1 MTKRI
6 RISLDAMGGDFGPE
20 VVVPA
25 ALNALGQFDDIE
37 LVLVGKR
44 EALEAHLK
52 AQSGPAQ
59 NDRLRIEH
67 ASEVVEMDE
76 LPSQALRTK
85 KDSSMR
91 VAINLVKSGDVGAA
105 VSAGNTGALMATAK
119 FVLKT
124 LPGVSRPAIA
134 TGVPSMTGHTHLL
147 DLGANIDS
155 SSEQLYQ
162 FAVMGAALAEAVD
175 NNPAPKIGLLNIGSE
190 EIKGSVAVK
199 ETGQLLADS
208 ELNYFGFVEG
218 DDIYSGTV
226 DVIVC
231 DGFVGN
237 VALKSSEG
245 LAKMISSKLKTQFKR
260 NLLSKLA
267 AFAALP
273 VLKAFRTEIDPRN
286 YNGASLLGLTGVVI
300 KSHGGADVVAFGN
313 AIKIARLEAKNNIPQ
328 RITGQLKKLLAA

>member
-52 AQSGPAQ
+52 ALSGPAQ